1 MPGDCHYLEGNTNAR
16 RRIDHLQ
23 RILVDIG
30 LEPERLRMVNMSAA
44 MAAQFVESAEQMTET
59 IQRFGPNPLRM
70 NAKDRGMQEGDR

>member
-1 MPGDCHYLEGNTNAR
+1 M
-16 RRIDHLQ
+16 
-23 RILVDIG
+23 DIG